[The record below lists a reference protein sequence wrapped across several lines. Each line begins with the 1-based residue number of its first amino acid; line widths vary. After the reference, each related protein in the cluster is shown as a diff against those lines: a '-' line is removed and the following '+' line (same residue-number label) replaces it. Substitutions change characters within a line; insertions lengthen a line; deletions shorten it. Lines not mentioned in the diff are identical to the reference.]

1 MMQPASKKVNEMKPS
16 YGVIVGRFQVHE
28 LTDGHMELLRQV
40 RVRHPRVIIL
50 VGCTPAGPTKR
61 NPLDFVVRRRM
72 IEAKFPEF
80 IVVPIMDKKT
90 DELWSQ
96 EVDARIADVIG
107 AVPAD
112 VVLYGGRDS
121 FIPYY
126 NGIHEPHELEL
137 SNPISPSGTEVRE
150 KLTNT
155 VMESADFRAGVIY
168 AMHQMYPRTIPTVDV
183 AVLHCNGDKT
193 EVLLGRKKNEKGLR
207 FIGGYAEPG
216 SDRYELDGA
225 REVMEE
231 ASREIGNFE
240 YISSQKI
247 DDWRYTNETDKI
259 KTLFFMATANSLD
272 IKAGD
277 DIEHVEWVDIR
288 KIKHTHFEQEHQV
301 LVEALITNLQ
311 KKGILQ

>member
-1 MMQPASKKVNEMKPS
+1 MQPASKKVNEMKPS

-183 AVLHCNGDKT
+183 AVLHTDGDKT

-207 FIGGYAEPG
+207 FIGGYAEPAC
-216 SDRYELDGA
+216 DHYELDGA

-231 ASREIGNFE
+231 ANREIGNFE

-259 KTLFFMATANSLD
+259 KTLFFMATANVAE

-277 DIEHVEWVDIR
+277 DIEHVEWIDVR
-288 KIKHTHFEQEHQV
+288 AIKQTYFEQEHLV
-301 LVEALITNLQ
+301 LADALITHLQ

>member
-1 MMQPASKKVNEMKPS
+1 
-16 YGVIVGRFQVHE
+16 
-28 LTDGHMELLRQV
+28 
-40 RVRHPRVIIL
+40 
-50 VGCTPAGPTKR
+50 
-61 NPLDFVVRRRM
+61 M

-126 NGIHEPHELEL
+126 TGIHEPHELEL
-137 SNPISPSGTEVRE
+137 NHPISPSGTEVRE

-183 AVLHCNGDKT
+183 AVLHTDGDKT

-207 FIGGYAEPG
+207 FIGGYAEPA

-231 ASREIGNFE
+231 ANREIGNFE

-259 KTLFFMATANSLD
+259 KTLFYMATSNSLD

-277 DIEHVEWVDIR
+277 DIDHVEWVDIR
-288 KIKHTHFEQEHQV
+288 NIEHTHFEQEHHV
-301 LVEALITNLQ
+301 LADALITHLQ

>member
-1 MMQPASKKVNEMKPS
+1 
-16 YGVIVGRFQVHE
+16 
-28 LTDGHMELLRQV
+28 
-40 RVRHPRVIIL
+40 
-50 VGCTPAGPTKR
+50 
-61 NPLDFVVRRRM
+61 
-72 IEAKFPEF
+72 
-80 IVVPIMDKKT
+80 MDKKT
-90 DELWSQ
+90 DELWSK

-126 NGIHEPHELEL
+126 SGIHEPRELEL
-137 SNPISPSGTEVRE
+137 STPITVSSTEVRE

-183 AVLHCNGDKT
+183 AVLHTNGDKT

-216 SDRYELDGA
+216 SDHYELDGA

-231 ASREIGNFE
+231 ASREIENLE

-247 DDWRYTNETDKI
+247 DDWRYANETDKI
-259 KTLFFMATANSLD
+259 KTLFYMATASSHEA
-272 IKAGD
+272 KPSD
-277 DIEHVEWVDIR
+277 DIEHVEWVDIHS
-288 KIKHTHFEQEHQV
+288 IKQARIEQEHQV
-301 LVEALITNLQ
+301 LVDALITHLQ

>member
-1 MMQPASKKVNEMKPS
+1 
-16 YGVIVGRFQVHE
+16 
-28 LTDGHMELLRQV
+28 
-40 RVRHPRVIIL
+40 
-50 VGCTPAGPTKR
+50 
-61 NPLDFVVRRRM
+61 M

>member
-1 MMQPASKKVNEMKPS
+1 MQPASKKVNEMKPS

-231 ASREIGNFE
+231 ANREIGNFE

-259 KTLFFMATANSLD
+259 KTLFFMATANVAE

-277 DIEHVEWVDIR
+277 DIEHVEWIDVR
-288 KIKHTHFEQEHQV
+288 AIKQTYFEQEHLV
-301 LVEALITNLQ
+301 LADALITYLQ

>member
-1 MMQPASKKVNEMKPS
+1 MNEMKPS

-183 AVLHCNGDKT
+183 AVLHTDGDKT

-207 FIGGYAEPG
+207 FIGGYAEPA
-216 SDRYELDGA
+216 SDHYELDGA

-231 ASREIGNFE
+231 ANREIGNFE

-259 KTLFFMATANSLD
+259 KTLFFMATANVAE

-277 DIEHVEWVDIR
+277 DIEHVEWIDVR
-288 KIKHTHFEQEHQV
+288 AIKQTYFEQEHLV
-301 LVEALITNLQ
+301 LADALITYLQ